1 MEQEAKHLVSLDKS
15 LPSLITILPLFKNPL
30 FPGIMVPIVVKNE
43 NNYPK
48 LDQELRVNN
57 FIGLLLVK
65 GKENLL
71 PSAAITPED
80 LYNVGTV
87 AKIVKRINLPDGN
100 INLVVNCLSRYK
112 ISQYVSE
119 ETPLKAIVR
128 YIDEKTDENDIEVTV
143 LIKTIME
150 QLEYLSRNNPLFS
163 EQIKLTIDNAENSAR
178 IADFIASILG
188 DVEKERQQEILETFA
203 IRQRL
208 EKVAILLE
216 ERINMMKIQEKIVGN
231 INKKIE
237 KQQREFFLREQLKA
251 IKKELGM
258 ETDQRSIDLQKL
270 QDKYDT
276 IKVEGEVKE
285 VIDTQMDK
293 LKALDTHS
301 PEYSVTYNYLD
312 TILSLPWNHSSK
324 ETHNLDRA
332 DKILEKSHY
341 GLSDVKERI
350 LEFLAVRKLKPDAKG
365 SIICFVGPPGVGK
378 TSLGKAIAAA
388 LSRAFFRFSV
398 GGMRDEAEI
407 KGHRRT
413 YIGAMPGKIIQ
424 GLKIVK
430 TSNPVF
436 MIDEIDKIG
445 NSFQGDPASAL
456 LEVLDPEQNISF
468 RDHYLDLPYDLSNI
482 LFVTTANT
490 LDTIPAALM
499 DRMEIIRLSGYI
511 AEEKYEIGKRFIL
524 EKQQK
529 RHGLSKKDF
538 VLTKLSYLYIAEK
551 YSREVGV
558 RNFERQI
565 ERICRKIAFKKA
577 LGKKYPHKIDTKHL
591 KEILGPEIFTEDE
604 KKRIKKPG
612 VTIGLAWTSMGGD
625 TLFIESIAVKSK
637 TGGLKLTGKLGEV
650 MQESANIAYS
660 YTRHIAEELN
670 IDEDYF
676 DKNMIHLHVPEGAVP
691 KDGPSAGITMAS
703 ALISLATDR
712 KIKKDLAMTGELTL
726 TGAVL
731 PVGGIKEKVVAAN
744 RANIK
749 TILLPKENERDLE
762 KIPDNIKR
770 SIQFH
775 FVATMQE
782 VTQLIFEN

>member
-1 MEQEAKHLVSLDKS
+1 
-15 LPSLITILPLFKNPL
+15 
-30 FPGIMVPIVVKNE
+30 
-43 NNYPK
+43 
-48 LDQELRVNN
+48 
-57 FIGLLLVK
+57 
-65 GKENLL
+65 
-71 PSAAITPED
+71 
-80 LYNVGTV
+80 
-87 AKIVKRINLPDGN
+87 
-100 INLVVNCLSRYK
+100 
-112 ISQYVSE
+112 
-119 ETPLKAIVR
+119 
-128 YIDEKTDENDIEVTV
+128 
-143 LIKTIME
+143 
-150 QLEYLSRNNPLFS
+150 
-163 EQIKLTIDNAENSAR
+163 
-178 IADFIASILG
+178 
-188 DVEKERQQEILETFA
+188 
-203 IRQRL
+203 
-208 EKVAILLE
+208 
-216 ERINMMKIQEKIVGN
+216 
-231 INKKIE
+231 
-237 KQQREFFLREQLKA
+237 
-251 IKKELGM
+251 
-258 ETDQRSIDLQKL
+258 
-270 QDKYDT
+270 
-276 IKVEGEVKE
+276 
-285 VIDTQMDK
+285 
-293 LKALDTHS
+293 
-301 PEYSVTYNYLD
+301 
-312 TILSLPWNHSSK
+312 
-324 ETHNLDRA
+324 
-332 DKILEKSHY
+332 
-341 GLSDVKERI
+341 I

-676 DKNMIHLHVPEGAVP
+676 DKNMIHLHVPEGA
-691 KDGPSAGITMAS
+691 
-703 ALISLATDR
+703 
-712 KIKKDLAMTGELTL
+712 
-726 TGAVL
+726 
-731 PVGGIKEKVVAAN
+731 
-744 RANIK
+744 
-749 TILLPKENERDLE
+749 
-762 KIPDNIKR
+762 
-770 SIQFH
+770 
-775 FVATMQE
+775 
-782 VTQLIFEN
+782 